1 MRKVSLHYVSKNIP
15 VWYHFVG
22 EKLVAIIGGGRLC
35 RHSKREFE
43 SARVEFEFKITTF
56 EFAPFATFHRG
67 ILN

>member
-22 EKLVAIIGGGRLC
+22 EKLVAIIGGSLC

-43 SARVEFEFKITTF
+43 SARVEFEFKITIIRYG
-56 EFAPFATFHRG
+56 PFASFHG
-67 ILN
+67 DILN